1 MVTPSVSVQTDG
13 APLHS
18 YSNYFCAQEGKEL
31 SLLCNSTIEQ
41 GNDVRIEWF
50 KEVRE
55 IVTRLHLHKCHP
67 HYVLVKNLFC
77 SVIYFLIF

>member
-1 MVTPSVSVQTDG
+1 MCLVDQSGVVTPSVSVQTDG

-18 YSNYFCAQEGKEL
+18 YSNHYCAQEGQVI

-50 KEVRE
+50 KEVRD
-55 IVTRLHLHKCHP
+55 
-67 HYVLVKNLFC
+67 N
-77 SVIYFLIF
+77 